1 MEYFVKR
8 GDQRFGPYSLSD
20 LQQYVQSGNLV
31 SGDLTQSE
39 GMTDWVPLSQVL
51 GNIPAMA
58 FAGGGVAV
66 GTAVEPQLVELPPNL
81 HWSIV
86 LILGLLTRQL
96 FNLIWALLQGNWARK
111 LSGDNKPLV
120 LVAMYPAGMVAG
132 FLTILLF
139 RGAGSAALGAGLGGL
154 LIIAGAIV
162 YLVGMFSIK
171 AAMEEYYNSTE
182 NIGLQMSGVMT
193 FFFSTVYIQYHINS
207 IARWKKTGVLK

>member
-20 LQQYVQSGNLV
+20 LQQYVQAGNVTLE
-31 SGDLTQSE
+31 DWTQNE
-39 GMTDWVPLSQVL
+39 GMADWVPVSHVL

-58 FAGGGVAV
+58 IAGGGTAFAAV
-66 GTAVEPQLVELPPNL
+66 PETQLVPLPPNL

-86 LILGLLTRQL
+86 LILGLITRQL
-96 FNLIWALLQGNWARK
+96 FNLVWALLQGNWARK

-132 FLTILLF
+132 VLTIALF
-139 RGAGSAALGAGLGGL
+139 RLPALGGL
-154 LIIAGAIV
+154 LFFAGAII
-162 YLVGMFSIK
+162 YLVGVFSIK

-182 NIGLQMSGVMT
+182 NIGLQMSGAMT
-193 FFFSTVYIQYHINS
+193 FFFSTVYIQYQINS
-207 IARWKKTGVLK
+207 IARWKRTGVFK

>member
-1 MEYFVKR
+1 VATAPSKEK
-8 GDQRFGPYSLSD
+8 
-20 LQQYVQSGNLV
+20 
-31 SGDLTQSE
+31 
-39 GMTDWVPLSQVL
+39 VP
-51 GNIPAMA
+51 
-58 FAGGGVAV
+58 
-66 GTAVEPQLVELPPNL
+66 LPPNL

-86 LILGLLTRQL
+86 LILGILTRQL
-96 FNLIWALLQGNWARK
+96 FNLVWALLQGNWARK

-132 FLTILLF
+132 FLTIALF
-139 RGAGSAALGAGLGGL
+139 RLPALGGL
-154 LIIAGAIV
+154 LIIAGAII
-162 YLVGMFSIK
+162 YLVGVFSIK

>member
-20 LQQYVQSGNLV
+20 LQQYVQSGHVTLE
-31 SGDLTQSE
+31 DWTQSE
-39 GMTDWVPLSQVL
+39 GMADWVPVSNVL

-58 FAGGGVAV
+58 IAGGGTAVAV
-66 GTAVEPQLVELPPNL
+66 APETQLVPLPPNL

-86 LILGLLTRQL
+86 LILGLITRQL
-96 FNLIWALLQGNWARK
+96 FNLVWALLQGNWARK

-120 LVAMYPAGMVAG
+120 LVAMYPAAMVAG
-132 FLTILLF
+132 SLTIILF
-139 RGAGSAALGAGLGGL
+139 QIRVLGSL
-154 LIIAGAIV
+154 LIIAGAII

-182 NIGLQMSGVMT
+182 NIGLQMSGAMT
-193 FFFSTVYIQYHINS
+193 FFFSTVYIQYQINS
-207 IARWKKTGVLK
+207 IARWKKTGVFK

>member
-20 LQQYVQSGNLV
+20 LQHYVQSGDVTLED
-31 SGDLTQSE
+31 STQSE
-39 GMTDWVPLSQVL
+39 GMADWVPVSHVL

-58 FAGGGVAV
+58 VAGGGIAVAIV
-66 GTAVEPQLVELPPNL
+66 PETQLVPLPPNL

-96 FNLIWALLQGNWARK
+96 FNLVWALLQGNWARK

-132 FLTILLF
+132 LLTIILF
-139 RGAGSAALGAGLGGL
+139 HFAALGGLF
-154 LIIAGAIV
+154 IIAGAII

-182 NIGLQMSGVMT
+182 NIGLQLSSAMT
-193 FFFSTVYIQYHINS
+193 FFFSTVYIQYKINAL
-207 IARWKKTGVLK
+207 ARWKKTGVFK

>member
-20 LQQYVQSGNLV
+20 LQHYVQSGDVTLE
-31 SGDLTQSE
+31 DLTQSE
-39 GMTDWVPLSQVL
+39 GMADWVPVSHVL

-58 FAGGGVAV
+58 VAGGG
-66 GTAVEPQLVELPPNL
+66 TAVAIVPETQLVPLPPNL

-86 LILGLLTRQL
+86 LILGLVTRQL
-96 FNLIWALLQGNWARK
+96 FNLVWALLQGNWARK

-132 FLTILLF
+132 LLTMTLF
-139 RGAGSAALGAGLGGL
+139 HFAALGGLF
-154 LIIAGAIV
+154 IIAGAII
-162 YLVGMFSIK
+162 YIVGMFSIK

-182 NIGLQMSGVMT
+182 NIGLQMSGAMT
-193 FFFSTVYIQYHINS
+193 FFFSTAYIQNRINAL
-207 IARWKKTGVLK
+207 ARWKKTGVFK

>member
-8 GDQRFGPYSLSD
+8 GDERFGPYSLSD
-20 LQQYVQSGNLV
+20 LQHYVQSGNVTLE
-31 SGDLTQSE
+31 DFTQSE
-39 GMTDWVPLSQVL
+39 GMADWVPVSQVL

-58 FAGGGVAV
+58 FAGGG
-66 GTAVEPQLVELPPNL
+66 TAFAITPEVQLVPLPPNL

-86 LILGLLTRQL
+86 LILGLITRQL
-96 FNLIWALLQGNWARK
+96 FNLIWALLQGNWARN

-132 FLTILLF
+132 LMTVMLF
-139 RGAGSAALGAGLGGL
+139 HFTALGGL
-154 LIIAGAIV
+154 FIIAGAII

-182 NIGLQMSGVMT
+182 NIGLQLSSVMT
-193 FFFSTVYIQYHINS
+193 FFFSTVYIQNRINA
-207 IARWKKTGVLK
+207 IARWKKTGVFK